1 MSEFSGTGNLLM
13 LKDIDTG
20 VIESFEEKF
29 VFYNGENGTTASG
42 HYTFTPKEDKQDLV
56 LKNSIMYRFDLP
68 GIASIIQVHLYD
80 EKIDILKTHIVYQK
94 GQVNLQR
101 QLMTQI
107 QIQTNRMIEVCYKL
121 IKDLKDFSSSLTAYN
136 DDSMKL
142 IKRPIYKSESKYAHE
157 TKFDLYGL
165 YMINCVH
172 GGMIRENYTSQSFFG
187 WSNSNPIGCIFSRE
201 SEVELMVIRSAKR
214 KPDKGIDDEYLE
226 EYHVMTTDFLF
237 YIDETIEGITHKKLA
252 GNAKLN
258 EPLSIYMTK
267 ISPDSLKHMYHSGSV
282 LNYTFTKRDSPTQL
296 SNTYGEIDV
305 ADLKIRKHNIIG
317 DWKDTYEVDIVLRNR
332 FGNYIKIGKL
342 PNDKDEGMF
351 KNQYIDTIKNLS
363 DSTSQLNMD
372 PNRKILEDDRYE
384 LEVFDTEVSSDSLYT
399 SCMLYNSIDSCI
411 SLLPVIKCYLFTNV
425 YIVHFKP
432 G

>member
-1 MSEFSGTGNLLM
+1 M
-13 LKDIDTG
+13 LKDIDSG

-29 VFYNGENGTTASG
+29 IFYNGANGATHSG
-42 HYTFTPKEDKQDLV
+42 HYTFTPSEDRQDLI
-56 LKNSIMYRFDLP
+56 LSNTIMYRFDLP

-80 EKIDILKTHIVYQK
+80 KQTDILKTHIVYQE
-94 GQVNLQR
+94 GQVALQR

-107 QIQTNRMIEVCYKL
+107 QIQTSRMIEVCYKL
-121 IKDLKDFSSSLTAYN
+121 IKQLKDFRSSLTAYA

-142 IKRPIYKSESKYAHE
+142 IKRPIYKSESKHDHI
-157 TKFDLYGL
+157 TKFNLYGF

-172 GGMIRENYTSQSFFG
+172 GGMISENYTLHSFLG

-214 KPDKGIDDEYLE
+214 RPDKGIDDEYLE
-226 EYHVMTTDFLF
+226 EFHVMTTDFLF
-237 YIDETIEGITHKKLA
+237 YIDDTIEGITHKKLA

-363 DSTSQLNMD
+363 DTTYKFNMD
-372 PNRKILEDDRYE
+372 PNHKILQDDRPE
-384 LEVFDTEVSSDSLYT
+384 LEVFDAKVRSVSSYT
-399 SCMLYNSIDSCI
+399 SFTLYINIDLCILIFICYETSCTHSI
-411 SLLPVIKCYLFTNV
+411 
-425 YIVHFKP
+425 
-432 G
+432 